1 MKNPYAPADLRPDL
15 ELLTAGAADVRL
27 RRNRDPRL
35 PPTGW
40 RLVARAVWI
49 VVALLSGVGLLALG
63 FTIANEVGNVDP
75 REPDGAVGA
84 YLEALARP
92 DPETAASLL
101 CVARREQ
108 LLRDGFLQ
116 RTSDSFTRGGS
127 LPRPVDLGSAGE
139 FPRAYAV
146 EAIDVFEEGT
156 GWFLV
161 VWESE
166 VEEYRVCG
174 FGWLDD

>member
-1 MKNPYAPADLRPDL
+1 MNNPYAPRDLRPDL
-15 ELLTAGAADVRL
+15 ELLRAGAADVRL
-27 RRNRDPRL
+27 RGNRDPRL

-49 VVALLSGVGLLALG
+49 LAAMLSVVGLLALG
-63 FTIANEVGNVDP
+63 FAIANSVGSVDP
-75 REPDGAVGA
+75 QKPEGAVGA

-92 DPETAASLL
+92 DAELAASLL
-101 CVARREQ
+101 CDYQGEQ
-108 LLRDGFLQ
+108 LIQNGFLETT
-116 RTSDSFTRGGS
+116 RDSFVRGVAM
-127 LPRPVDLGSAGE
+127 PRPLELDSAGR

-146 EAIDVFEEGT
+146 DVIDASSEST

-161 VWESE
+161 VWEPE

-174 FGWLDD
+174 FQRLDD